1 MSNSRRVIDPPEL
14 AGYTYRS
21 NLGSGGFADV
31 FLYEREFPRQEVAIK
46 VMDRLVGKD
55 EGRARFVAEANAM
68 ASVSTHPF
76 IVTIFHADVSPQN
89 HPYLVMEYFPGANY
103 SVRSKNERFSVAQVL
118 RLGVQVA
125 SAVETAHQ
133 AGILHRDIKP
143 ANILTSAYGRPGLT
157 DFGIAS
163 SLKDGGTEVDGL
175 SIPWSPPEALD
186 TGQAPDERSDIYSL
200 AATLYTL
207 LAGHSPFERQGES
220 NRSIDLIDRIEREPL
235 PEFERND
242 VPGSLYRLLA
252 QAMAK
257 QPGARPASAA
267 EFARVLQAIE
277 VEQRY
282 DLTPLEV
289 SADVHASFE
298 TQAIDADAGSTRIKG
313 PTVVDGQ
320 SRFAAP
326 SDTVARSALQRRAEQ
341 SDTAAPIRG
350 VPFAVPKVAA
360 PPPPRPSA
368 TPVRRSE
375 ATRQPASASYNEAQP
390 TPVAQEWATSAASSS
405 RRLSTAKV
413 IGIGAAVV
421 VAVVAVA
428 AIVGL
433 SGSSAVTAPTVNSWG
448 PSPQVSNPGQGISGI
463 VSWSLTPGGQS
474 GDRYQVKYDGNV
486 VANYVDGQA
495 SQGSSTCS
503 PNSSNTGVSCTVALP
518 VNVQAP
524 DPITVSRI
532 RGGMSASASATWS
545 K

>member
-1 MSNSRRVIDPPEL
+1 MSSARRAIDPPEL
-14 AGYTYRS
+14 SGYAYRS

-55 EGRARFVAEANAM
+55 EGRARFVAEANSM

-125 SAVETAHQ
+125 SAIETAHQ

-163 SLKDGGTEVDGL
+163 SLDASVSEADGL

-186 TGQAPDERSDIYSL
+186 TGQAPDERSDVYSL

-207 LAGHSPFERQGES
+207 LAGHSPFERPGES

-235 PEFERND
+235 PPFERND

-252 QAMAK
+252 QAMSK
-257 QPGARPASAA
+257 QPAARPASAA

-320 SRFAAP
+320 SRFAAT
-326 SDTVARSALQRRAEQ
+326 SDTVARSTLQRQAEQ
-341 SDTAAPIRG
+341 AGSDAPIRG

-360 PPPPRPSA
+360 PA
-368 TPVRRSE
+368 PVRPAAASNRRAEQS
-375 ATRQPASASYNEAQP
+375 RQPASASYAEAQP
-390 TPVAQEWATSAASSS
+390 TPDAHQWATPAGSPT
-405 RRLSTAKV
+405 RRLGKGAM
-413 IGIGAAVV
+413 IGIGLAIVV
-421 VAVVAVA
+421 VAVVAVVA
-428 AIVGL
+428 LGL
-433 SGSSAVTAPTVNSWG
+433 SGSSGVTAPIINSWG
-448 PSPQVSNPGQGISGI
+448 PAPSALASSPGTAITGI

-474 GDRYQVKYDGNV
+474 GDRYQVKYANKTYAIFAGQNTPSCQANV
-486 VANYVDGQA
+486 DD
-495 SQGSSTCS
+495 
-503 PNSSNTGVSCTVALP
+503 TGVSCTITLD

-524 DPITVSRI
+524 TEITVVRN
-532 RGGMSASASATWS
+532 RGGASASASATYV

>member
-1 MSNSRRVIDPPEL
+1 VSNSRRAIEPPEL

-163 SLKDGGTEVDGL
+163 SLKDSGTEVDGL

-186 TGQAPDERSDIYSL
+186 TAQAPDERSDIYSL

-207 LAGHSPFERQGES
+207 LAGHSPFERPGES

-257 QPGARPASAA
+257 QPAARPASAA

-326 SDTVARSALQRRAEQ
+326 SDTVARSALQRKAEQ
-341 SDTAAPIRG
+341 SDSAAPIRG

-360 PPPPRPSA
+360 PPPVRPSA
-368 TPVRRSE
+368 TPARRSE
-375 ATRQPASASYNEAQP
+375 ATRQPASASYSEAQP
-390 TPVAQEWATSAASSS
+390 TPVDHEWAAAAAQPT
-405 RRLSTAKV
+405 RRLGTGV
-413 IGIGAAVV
+413 MIGIGAAVV
-421 VAVVAVA
+421 AVVAVVVA
-428 AIVGL
+428 VVL
-433 SGSSAVTAPTVNSWG
+433 SGSSAVTAPTVNGWG
-448 PSPQVSNPGQGISGI
+448 PSPQVSSPGQGISGI
-463 VSWSLTPGGQS
+463 VSWSLTPGGQG
-474 GDRYQVKYDGNV
+474 GDKYQVSYDGRV

-495 SQGSSTCS
+495 SQGGSSCS
-503 PNSSNTGVSCTVALP
+503 PNSSNTGVSCTIP
-518 VNVQAP
+518 FPPNVQAP
-524 DPITVSRI
+524 DPITVRRI
-532 RGGMSASASATWS
+532 RGGASASASANWS